1 MAMTQS
7 NYMKLA
13 ELAKLP
19 EAEKRS
25 VVYLQENMARF
36 LKQNEHVLI
45 LFLKTDCVFCRILE
59 QAVLACGCTPVWIG
73 EDRRWMTMLKT
84 AFTTRCSCLIGSP
97 LLLLGLSKL
106 AKQMRTP
113 LSVKNVLMAGYPTT
127 AWIVD
132 GVRQNLDCMAWGCF
146 DPGDGIVIGG
156 FTCKQLDGVHIR
168 ADEYTVVIEDEEG
181 RDLPHGVLGRVVLYP
196 NSDPTLR
203 FAVGD
208 SGRIEIRGCSC
219 GSADPKLVDVDVLKM
234 GEDDIFHLGESLYYW
249 SSILDCRMEKTECGM
264 ELELV
269 VFPGEKLPKLP
280 TVAKQ
285 IIRPFDPETD
295 APFEHQE
302 VLKKRFLSVNN
313 H

>member
-1 MAMTQS
+1 MSQP
-7 NYMKLA
+7 NYIKLA
-13 ELAKLP
+13 MLARMP
-19 EAEKRS
+19 EAADRS
-25 VVYLQENMARF
+25 VEYLCQNMRRF
-36 LKQNEHVLI
+36 LKHNEQVLI
-45 LFLKTDCVFCRILE
+45 LFPKKDDVFCWILE
-59 QAVLACGCTPVWIG
+59 RSIVACGCVPIWIG

-84 AFTTRCSCLIGSP
+84 AFTTRCSCLVGSP

-113 LSVKNVLMAGYPTT
+113 LSVTNVLMAGYPTT
-127 AWIVD
+127 VWMVE
-132 GVRQNLDCMAWGCF
+132 GVRRNLDCMAWGCF
-146 DPGDGIVIGG
+146 DPGDGAVIGG

-168 ADEYTVVIEDEEG
+168 AEEYTVVIEDEAG
-181 RDLPHGVLGRVVLYP
+181 NSLPDGARGSVVLYP

-208 SGRIEIRGCSC
+208 SGRIETQSCSC
-219 GSADPKLVDVDVLKM
+219 GSADPKLVDLDVLKM
-234 GEDDIFHLGESLYYW
+234 GDDDISQLGESLHYW

-285 IIRPFDPETD
+285 IIRPFNPETD
-295 APFEHQE
+295 VPFEHQE
-302 VLKKRFLSVNN
+302 ALKKRFLSANN